1 MRVLLSF
8 VGSHDPTTSSLP
20 DGNTIDGPILTLV
33 KHCPCDRVVLL
44 STRDMHDRGDTLLA
58 MLQERLPA
66 LDAVNLTC
74 PLPDPTDHLAILRL
88 LRKTLK
94 EESRGGDCF
103 AGVASG
109 TPAMHACWLLIAAS
123 GEFPLKLLQLRPER
137 FVTAEHPLITII
149 DPMHSEF
156 PRVLA
161 RFDRFKA
168 KQAEAPDLARM
179 QEQAGI
185 VGSHPALRRELE
197 KAVIYARSKDSVLIL
212 GESGTGK
219 ELVAKF
225 IHLCSGIRGEFI
237 ALNCGGL
244 SENLVD
250 SELFGY
256 KKGAFTGAE
265 KDREGLFVR
274 AKGGT
279 LFLDEIGDMPLPLQ
293 VKLLRALQEKKIRP
307 VGADKEVPVD
317 VRVLAATNV
326 NVKEAIEDKRFRED
340 LYYRIAGGQLTL
352 PPLRQRSSD
361 IPELVAAFLERSNL
375 AHKKRFTGNALRKL
389 QQHPWRGNIREL
401 ELVVTNALR
410 FADGNVIDAP
420 DIEFRDV
427 SGDPDPFAGLPEP
440 HAGFD
445 LDAYCGEVRRRLKA
459 RALEITGGNKKRA
472 AELLAIAPAA
482 LSKKEK
488 RGDINQG

>member
-8 VGSHDPTTSSLP
+8 VGSHDPTTSSVP

-317 VRVLAATNV
+317 ARVLAATNV
-326 NVKEAIEDKRFRED
+326 N
-340 LYYRIAGGQLTL
+340 
-352 PPLRQRSSD
+352 
-361 IPELVAAFLERSNL
+361 
-375 AHKKRFTGNALRKL
+375 
-389 QQHPWRGNIREL
+389 
-401 ELVVTNALR
+401 
-410 FADGNVIDAP
+410 
-420 DIEFRDV
+420 
-427 SGDPDPFAGLPEP
+427 
-440 HAGFD
+440 
-445 LDAYCGEVRRRLKA
+445 
-459 RALEITGGNKKRA
+459 
-472 AELLAIAPAA
+472 
-482 LSKKEK
+482 
-488 RGDINQG
+488 